1 MMQRIGMAIGA
12 GLAAAL
18 LFAVMAKGTF
28 LAVTLAY
35 LAPLP
40 IVIVT
45 LGWGLDMG
53 GLAVVVAGAVAAAL
67 LDPLSGGLFAV
78 AIALPAWL
86 LSAAALLPRD
96 RLFASA
102 SASGGKTWFP
112 VGGVVA
118 LAALFG
124 ALIGAGTVASLIWTY
139 GGYQKGLEGFAAEL
153 VQSLKETLDGVVTL
167 PGGVTIEDFAALF
180 ARLSAGV
187 LAASIS
193 LMFCANLYLG
203 ARAVQLSHR
212 LKRPWPNLPEA
223 LVLPPALGVALVA
236 CAAIVLVASGFA
248 RHLGWI
254 GLSALCCAY
263 ALQGLAV
270 IHALSRGLAARLPL
284 LIMVYLVVWAVA
296 PLSLPTLVIIG
307 LVESLLSLRARRAAA
322 ANVKPGT

>member
-67 LDPLSGGLFAV
+67 LDPLPGGLFAA

-102 SASGGKTWFP
+102 SASGGKT
-112 VGGVVA
+112 
-118 LAALFG
+118 
-124 ALIGAGTVASLIWTY
+124 
-139 GGYQKGLEGFAAEL
+139 
-153 VQSLKETLDGVVTL
+153 
-167 PGGVTIEDFAALF
+167 
-180 ARLSAGV
+180 
-187 LAASIS
+187 
-193 LMFCANLYLG
+193 
-203 ARAVQLSHR
+203 
-212 LKRPWPNLPEA
+212 
-223 LVLPPALGVALVA
+223 
-236 CAAIVLVASGFA
+236 
-248 RHLGWI
+248 
-254 GLSALCCAY
+254 
-263 ALQGLAV
+263 
-270 IHALSRGLAARLPL
+270 
-284 LIMVYLVVWAVA
+284 
-296 PLSLPTLVIIG
+296 
-307 LVESLLSLRARRAAA
+307 
-322 ANVKPGT
+322 